1 MDQQLL
7 QWISTSGRLLGSLF
21 YYEPT
26 DPRIQP
32 VLDFFLRPDWTEQW
46 MQADNLNDIRAQIQH
61 GLNRDLS
68 EQHQALFIGPNA
80 LPAPPWGS
88 VYLDPE
94 AVIFGNSL
102 LELRQFLRK
111 NAIEFSVAQEEP
123 EDHVGLMLLL
133 SAYLA
138 ENKPN
143 ILPAFLSQ
151 HFLTWSGRYLTLL
164 TTQNDYPFYQGL
176 GLLTQQTLQQWQE
189 ALALDIPKV
198 QFYR

>member
-1 MDQQLL
+1 MDNQLL
-7 QWISTSGRLLGSLF
+7 QWISASGRLLGSLF

-32 VLDFFLRPDWTEQW
+32 VLDFFRQSDWAEQW
-46 MQADNLNDIRAQIQH
+46 APTDNLAHIHAQLQQ
-61 GLNRDLS
+61 GFASDLS

-102 LELRQFLRK
+102 LELRQFLRQH
-111 NAIEFSVAQEEP
+111 AIEFSVAQEEP
-123 EDHVGLMLLL
+123 EDHFGLMLLL

-138 ENKPN
+138 ENNPAV
-143 ILPAFLSQ
+143 LPAFLSQ

-164 TTQNDYPFYQGL
+164 TAQSDYPFYQGL

-189 ALALDIPKV
+189 ALALEVPKV